1 MRLILDRIES
11 NGQGKRIAVFEND
24 DEFINVSEDEMPNDL
39 MEKLSSGIIIEAEYA
54 NGKILNAKL
63 LENETEKK
71 RAEMKSRLSRFSSK
85 KK

>member
-11 NGQGKRIAVFEND
+11 NGQGKKIAVFEND
-24 DEFINVSEDEMPNDL
+24 DEFINVSEDEMPNGL
-39 MEKLSSGIIIEAEYA
+39 MEKLSSGIMIEAEYA
-54 NGKILNAKL
+54 NGKISSAKL

-85 KK
+85 RK